1 MFIKPENNWLINT
14 ANLFQLHPYKPLL
27 ETYYISSEKL
37 YEPIMKKEISAILLF
52 SSLLLVSCTKDAVKP
67 VVTSQAIGTQ
77 TTVASPATQTT
88 SSDNAAALNS
98 VNGYLR
104 LKLAKDSINTD
115 GILINFKPSSSAL
128 YVPGEDA
135 PSMQGFGDV
144 SLASL
149 SSNNIPLA
157 INTLPLKPSGTSI
170 SLKVSAKTDGIYSL
184 SLQAID
190 AVPAAYNIWLK
201 DGYKKDSLN
210 LRLYPSYAFNIYNA
224 DTASFGRNRFKLV
237 LRLGQ

>member
-1 MFIKPENNWLINT
+1 
-14 ANLFQLHPYKPLL
+14 
-27 ETYYISSEKL
+27 
-37 YEPIMKKEISAILLF
+37 MKKEISAILLF
-52 SSLLLVSCTKDAVKP
+52 SSILLASCTKDAVNP
-67 VVTSQAIGTQ
+67 VVTSKAVSTQ
-77 TTVASPATQTT
+77 TTATAPVTQTGT
-88 SSDNAAALNS
+88 SDNAAALSS

-104 LKLAKDSINTD
+104 MKLAKDSINTD
-115 GILINFKPSSSAL
+115 GILINFKPSASAA

-135 PSMQGFGDV
+135 PSMQGFGVV

-149 SSNNIPLA
+149 SSNNVPLA
-157 INTLPLKPSGTSI
+157 INTLPLKPAGTSI
-170 SLKVSAKTDGIYSL
+170 GLKVSAKTDGIYSL

-190 AVPAAYNIWLK
+190 AIPSAYNIWLK

-224 DTASFGRNRFKLV
+224 DTASFGGNRFKLV